1 MTSEV
6 RHDEDESR
14 YTLWVDG
21 ENVGVADYAIRGS
34 DIVFLHTEI
43 APEHRHEGLG
53 DRLVEAA
60 LDDAHQRFG
69 GRIVPTCPFVAE
81 FIAAHPDYQELLAS

>member
-1 MTSEV
+1 MISEV
-6 RHDEDESR
+6 RHDEDRSQ

-21 ENVGVADYAIRGS
+21 EAVGVADYAGRGA
-34 DIVFLHTEI
+34 DVVFLHTEI

-60 LDDAHQRFG
+60 RDDAHDRG
-69 GRIVPTCPFVAE
+69 AHVVPLCPCVDD
-81 FIAAHPDYQELLAS
+81 FIAEHPDYQELLAS

>member
-21 ENVGVADYAIRGS
+21 EAVGVADYAVRGA
-34 DIVFLHTEI
+34 DVVFLHTEI

-53 DRLVEAA
+53 ERLVEAA
-60 LDDAHQRFG
+60 LDDAHERG
-69 GRIVPTCPFVAE
+69 AHVVPLCPFVAE
-81 FIAAHPDYQELLAS
+81 FIADHPDYPELLAS

>member
-21 ENVGVADYAIRGS
+21 ENVGVADYAVRGA

-60 LDDAHQRFG
+60 LDDARERFG
-69 GRIVPTCPFVAE
+69 GHIVPTCPFVAE